1 MISLM
6 SLNINL
12 LISAI
17 FFFLR
22 FENQTY
28 LKRKQFKKL
37 IMSNNPK
44 LPQNLHEYIHYL
56 RNLTQP
62 TPHFGNQYLED
73 SVLTHYLPYFLPKN
87 ILKTVEPLFTEIG
100 EKASTEYWTNAKEAE
115 RAPPVLQQFSATG
128 ERIDIIHT
136 GLGWKSHGKFA
147 PRDGIVALAYEKDT
161 EALKLDEYRRFVQAV
176 VLYLYQPSSGLF
188 GCPLAMT
195 DGAAA
200 VLRNILDTNKTL
212 DDKIRKKLSDAF
224 TRLTSR
230 NPETFITSGQW
241 MTEKM
246 GGSDVSNATETIAVA
261 YKPNKYRLFGY
272 KWFSSATE
280 CDMSLALGR
289 IVNYDESRELK
300 PEEIKRIPLSLF
312 FVKTRSSK
320 TGKLN
325 NIEIIRMK
333 DKLGTRQLPTAE
345 LLLKGTKATLIS
357 EPGKGVKMISHML
370 NITRVYNASSAVSTM
385 RRFLALLRDYG
396 HRRDVFNSRLNEL
409 PLQQEVL
416 ANIDVTLSGNLLFYL
431 KTVELL
437 SKYEA
442 GKISKDEGYLLRLFT
457 PILKLFTAKEC
468 MRVCSEGVEGFGAL
482 GYIETSY
489 IPMLLR
495 DAQVLTI
502 WEGTTNVLAYDVAR
516 VFAHEGHAVL
526 EAFIK
531 FFGMNI
537 FNSIVSEGKHE
548 EDVDTRQ
555 SYIKL
560 IKAYHEIINDIRKIL
575 KNGLKEM
582 AYNLRNLSFG
592 IARITIASLCLDL
605 AVKSGRKV
613 DLEVFNRWVNMKEL
627 YQRVG
632 TDKGNLRK
640 LALDLDSNNKAR
652 GVGDIDGQGKVRPKI

>member
-1 MISLM
+1 M
-6 SLNINL
+6 S
-12 LISAI
+12 SQAK
-17 FFFLR
+17 
-22 FENQTY
+22 T
-28 LKRKQFKKL
+28 
-37 IMSNNPK
+37 
-44 LPQNLHEYIHYL
+44 PQNLHEYINYL

-62 TPHFGNQYLED
+62 TPHLGNQYLED
-73 SVLTHYLPYFLPKN
+73 SALTHYLPYFLPKH
-87 ILKTVEPLFTEIG
+87 ILKSVEPLFISIG
-100 EKASTEYWTNAKEAE
+100 EKTVSEYWSNSKECE
-115 RAPPVLQQFSATG
+115 RVPPILQQFLATG
-128 ERIDIIHT
+128 ERVDTIHT
-136 GLGWKSHGKFA
+136 GLGWKNHAKIA

-161 EALKLDEYRRFVQAV
+161 EALKLEENRRFVQAV
-176 VLYLYQPSSGLF
+176 VLYLYQPSSGLYA
-188 GCPLAMT
+188 CPLAMT
-195 DGAAA
+195 DGAAG
-200 VLRNILDTNKTL
+200 VLRYILENNKEL
-212 DDKIRKKLSDAF
+212 DEKIKMKLTRAF
-224 TRLTSR
+224 QRLTSR
-230 NPETFITSGQW
+230 KPEEFITSGQW

-246 GGSDVSNATETIAVA
+246 GGSDVSNATETIAVE
-261 YKPNKYRLFGY
+261 YKKNKFKLYGY

-289 IVNYDESRELK
+289 IIRYDESKDLR
-300 PEEIKRIPLSLF
+300 PEEIKKIPLSLF
-312 FVKTRSSK
+312 FVKTRSTK

-333 DKLGTRQLPTAE
+333 EKLGTRQLPTAE

-385 RRFLALLRDYG
+385 RRYLALLRDYG

-416 ANIDVTLSGNLLFYL
+416 AEIDVTVRGNLLFYL

-442 GKISKDEGYLLRLFT
+442 KKITKDEGHLLRLFT

-468 MRVCSEGVEGFGAL
+468 MRVCSESVEGFGAL

-489 IPMLLR
+489 LPMMMI

-502 WEGTTNVLAYDVAR
+502 WEGTTNVLSYDVAR
-516 VFAHEGHAVL
+516 VFGHDGKEVL

-531 FFGMNI
+531 FFGLNI

-548 EDVDTRQ
+548 DDPYTRQ

-560 IKAYHEIINDIRKIL
+560 IKAYHEIIHDIRSFL
-575 KNGLKEM
+575 KNGMKDM

-605 AVKSGRKV
+605 AIKSGRKL
-613 DLEVFNRWVNMKEL
+613 DLEVFNRWVSMKEL
-627 YQRVG
+627 YERVG
-632 TDKGNLRK
+632 DDKSNLRK

-652 GVGDIDGQGKVRPKI
+652 GVGDVDLQGKIRPKI